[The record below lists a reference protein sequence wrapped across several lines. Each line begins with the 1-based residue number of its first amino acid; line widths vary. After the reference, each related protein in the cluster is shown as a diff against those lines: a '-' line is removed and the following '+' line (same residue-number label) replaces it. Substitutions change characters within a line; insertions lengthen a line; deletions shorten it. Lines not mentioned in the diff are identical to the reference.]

1 MNEVPKGHNLTR
13 ERKGVRWSLEK
24 LSRSSLTW
32 RYSEHS
38 TKIVRTSLCF
48 IINLT
53 LSFVVGVVVVVVV
66 LFDRRWTTITHL
78 SL

>member
-1 MNEVPKGHNLTR
+1 MSMNEVPKGHNLTR

-38 TKIVRTSLCF
+38 TKIVRTILVSSL
-48 IINLT
+48 I
-53 LSFVVGVVVVVVV
+53 
-66 LFDRRWTTITHL
+66 
-78 SL
+78 